1 MRLYLVRHGETDV
14 NAAGRLQGSTDSLLT
29 PRGHRQARDI
39 AAASLSWHPAA
50 IYASP
55 LRRAGDVA
63 AQIANLNGL
72 PVKAEPRITEMDM
85 GALEGVT
92 VAQMRDGWPELYRGW
107 RQDAGSVTM
116 PGGESLGDVQAR
128 AMAAF
133 DDWDSRHGADD
144 VVIAVTHNFTI
155 RCIVAAIL
163 RMPLANI
170 NYMDLALGSRTT
182 VNTGRRG
189 RRLVGYNA
197 VDHLTP
203 ANRAGY

>member
-1 MRLYLVRHGETDV
+1 MRLHLVRHGETDV
-14 NAAGRLQGSTDSLLT
+14 NAAGRLQGVTDSLLT
-29 PRGHRQARDI
+29 PLGQRQARDI
-39 AAASLSWHPAA
+39 AAASLAWNPAA

-63 AQIANLNGL
+63 AQIGNLNGL
-72 PVKAEPRITEMDM
+72 PVQAEPRLAEMDM

-92 VAQMRDGWPELYRGW
+92 VQQMRDGWPELYRGW

-128 AMAAF
+128 AMTAF

-144 VVIAVTHNFTI
+144 AVIAVTHNFTI

-189 RRLVGYNA
+189 RRLGGYNA
-197 VDHLTP
+197 VDHLAP
-203 ANRAGY
+203 ANRAGR